1 MCFHRVH
8 TSLVCFS
15 RCAFTPCTHT
25 WASVYCVRFICL
37 DIRFKVVERQ
47 YRTSLGARASPT
59 PSPIDWSRDPK
70 TEEQINTPPN
80 LRMCHRH
87 VEPRVCA
94 SARASQSR
102 AYPYRIY
109 FTVYRMEP
117 IPVPTPCDQHT
128 RECDDFCSVENKN
141 KPFMLDRCPSAFISA
156 VDPPPPQSASL
167 SYRTICIREVTEP
180 ALRAEHSALGSRLLP
195 ITVVV

>member
-59 PSPIDWSRDPK
+59 PSLPLTGQETQKRR
-70 TEEQINTPPN
+70 NRLTPHPT
-80 LRMCHRH
+80 
-87 VEPRVCA
+87 CA
-94 SARASQSR
+94 CVTDTLNRACAPARGR
-102 AYPYRIY
+102 A
-109 FTVYRMEP
+109 
-117 IPVPTPCDQHT
+117 
-128 RECDDFCSVENKN
+128 
-141 KPFMLDRCPSAFISA
+141 
-156 VDPPPPQSASL
+156 
-167 SYRTICIREVTEP
+167 
-180 ALRAEHSALGSRLLP
+180 RAEHIHIAYTLPCIVWSRSQFPRRVINTRGNVMISVLWKIKINRLCSTDAHP
-195 ITVVV
+195 RLFRP